1 MVVGLF
7 NGIAICDKCKRI
19 YCIKYQIN
27 IIVDPILLHW
37 HTYVTWLV
45 TQKRRYK
52 ASTVDVV
59 LAKIKEERY

>member
-37 HTYVTWLV
+37 HPYVTWLV
-45 TQKRRYK
+45 TQKQTTPGRPLRK
-52 ASTVDVV
+52 DVTKLV
-59 LAKIKEERY
+59 R